1 MIFLIQSPHSM
12 KWVEANKQV
21 LDESVWLEF
30 STNHYEYAKTF
41 TAGPRL
47 RRDHGERH
55 PVEDFLFNYYPYPIA
70 LLEQWHPGYGTALQ
84 FSNPDFLPIH
94 LRNRRYKIDDK
105 LCYLDLV
112 LMDEKERHRLRWIC
126 ELLEATQRHIPN
138 FACHG
143 LHEWAMVYRGYEIRH
158 EAIAPLRLSQREI
171 DALISSRPIT
181 CTHFDAFRFFANP
194 AKPLNRHSL
203 SLDTR
208 HENEQPAC
216 VHANMDLYKWAAKS
230 MPWIGS
236 DLLLETFRL
245 ASQLRDLDMRA
256 SPYDLSAWNI
266 RPVKVETPEGR
277 REYESEQRRLAAL
290 AVPLRTKLI
299 RAIQNVLVH

>member
-1 MIFLIQSPHSM
+1 M
-12 KWVEANKQV
+12 KLAEANKQV
-21 LDESVWLEF
+21 LNESEWLEL
-30 STNHYEYAKTF
+30 STNHYEWAKNF

-47 RRDHGERH
+47 RRDYDEKH

-70 LLEQWHPGYGTALQ
+70 LLEQWHPGYGAALQ
-84 FSNPDFLPIH
+84 FSDPERLPIH
-94 LRNRRYKIDDK
+94 LRNRRYKIDGG
-105 LCYLDLV
+105 LCYLDLA
-112 LMDEKERHRLRWIC
+112 LMDEKERHRLRWIT
-126 ELLEATQRHIPN
+126 ELLEATQRHVPN

-143 LHEWAMVYRGYEIRH
+143 LHEWAMVYRAEEIRH
-158 EAIAPLRLSQREI
+158 ASIAPLRLSQTEI
-171 DALISSRPIT
+171 DALVSSRPIT

-230 MPWIGS
+230 MPWIES

-266 RPVKVETPEGR
+266 RPVKIETPVGR
-277 REYESEQRRLAAL
+277 REYETEQRRLAAL

-299 RAIQNVLVH
+299 RAIQQVLDH